1 MTPLTKSGKIK
12 AEQPEHQTERWGDC
26 FEKINPIYEP
36 FHEACRLEGSCND
49 QALCLLCRSYVGT
62 GTSEE
67 AAQSGRIYSDGAVYR
82 NLFTGDH
89 EIF

>member
-67 AAQSGRIYSDGAVYR
+67 IAQGGGFCSDCAVYS
-82 NLFTGDH
+82 NISAGDH

>member
-12 AEQPEHQTERWGDC
+12 AEQPGHQTERWGDC
-26 FEKINPIYEP
+26 YEKINPIYEP
-36 FHEACRLEGSCND
+36 LYETCRLEGPCID
-49 QALCLLCRSYVGT
+49 QALCLRCRSHVGT

-67 AAQSGRIYSDGAVYR
+67 AAQSGGIYSDGTVYR
-82 NLFTGDH
+82 HISAGNH